1 MTEEVQVTENVTQP
15 AQEVVTQP
23 QAETPPWL
31 EKKTTETPATQEGTP
46 ATTTPNEQEEQRK
59 ARGGFQRRIDE
70 LVREREYERS
80 EKQKLMDLLAKQTG
94 QQQPQQ
100 QPSQAQ
106 ANTAPTLEQFDSYE
120 KYLAAFAKWEA
131 RQVYEEMTKAER
143 EKAEKDA
150 QEVRQRQGVEQ
161 QQRAIAEQQTTL
173 NKLSVEAEKKYPDF
187 AERVFDTSG
196 DLPISSVVAQAALEA
211 GASGMDVLYYLGTHH
226 EEAQRI
232 AKLSPTAQLRE
243 FGKLEVSLAKQQSAA
258 PAPINP
264 VGGKKVTSD
273 NPSSND
279 DMKTWIAKRNRQL
292 GRK

>member
-1 MTEEVQVTENVTQP
+1 MTEEVQVVENVTPP

-23 QAETPPWL
+23 QADTPPWAQKT
-31 EKKTTETPATQEGTP
+31 EKPATQEGTP
-46 ATTTPNEQEEQRK
+46 ATTPNNEQEEQRK

-70 LVREREYERS
+70 LVREREYERA
-80 EKQKLMDLLAKQTG
+80 QNQRLMDMLAKQSG

-100 QPSQAQ
+100 PQSSEKAD
-106 ANTAPTLEQFDSYE
+106 TAPTLEQFDSYE

-131 RQVYEEMTKAER
+131 RQVYQELTKADR
-143 EKAEKDA
+143 EKAEKEA
-150 QEVRQRQGVEQ
+150 QEARQRQSVEQHQRAIVEQ
-161 QQRAIAEQQTTL
+161 QQTL

-196 DLPISSVVAQAALEA
+196 DLPISTVVATAALEA
-211 GASGMDVLYYLGTHH
+211 GAAGMDVLYYLGTHH

-243 FGKLEVSLAKQQSAA
+243 FGKLEVSLSKQQSSA

-273 NPSSND
+273 NPSSED